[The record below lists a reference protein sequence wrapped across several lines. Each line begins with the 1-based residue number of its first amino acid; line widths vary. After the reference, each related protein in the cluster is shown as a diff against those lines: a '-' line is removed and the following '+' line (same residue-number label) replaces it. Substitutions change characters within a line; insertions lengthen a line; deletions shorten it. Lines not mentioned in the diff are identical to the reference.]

1 MGDTRSDQSSSTRE
15 IAAAIEAA
23 LYEKAIDLLSRREHS
38 RAELLRKL
46 AAKTP
51 VTKRRRKRKMARSGN
66 NSGDNTGNEGAG
78 AAAIAEWESAP
89 TREQA
94 GKLEDTVAVRLA
106 NGYGSRDYEGRDSVT
121 KSNDTAS
128 VAVESIDTS
137 ALIEQ
142 VLDRLEQ
149 SDYLS
154 DERFAELFAEQRYRK
169 GYGERDISAG
179 LRARGIDRRL
189 SEQSLQR
196 LCDECDVDW
205 YSHATEVLRGRFRGR
220 AENEQLRPRMIRF
233 LQQRGF
239 SSDQVLHAVEQFIE

>member
-1 MGDTRSDQSSSTRE
+1 
-15 IAAAIEAA
+15 

-46 AAKTP
+46 ASKTP
-51 VTKRRRKRKMARSGN
+51 VTKPRRKRKVAHGS
-66 NSGDNTGNEGAG
+66 DAG
-78 AAAIAEWESAP
+78 GSAAAITESQVAP
-89 TREQA
+89 TSEEA
-94 GKLEDTVAVRLA
+94 GPLEATVAVRLA
-106 NGYGSRDYEGRDSVT
+106 SSAVRSAGSYASREPVIE
-121 KSNDTAS
+121 NDDPAS
-128 VAVESIDTS
+128 LAIESIDTG

-154 DERFAELFAEQRYRK
+154 DERFADLFAEQRYRK

-189 SEQSLQR
+189 SEQALQR
-196 LCDECDVDW
+196 LCDECAVDW
-205 YSHATEVLRGRFRGR
+205 YSHAAEVLKGRFSGR
-220 AENEQLRPRMIRF
+220 AASEQLRPRMIRF

-239 SSDQVLHAVEQFIE
+239 SSDQILHALEQYLE